1 MSSQYL
7 LRAPSI
13 EMLERRGYL
22 IIDVTDDL
30 LSCVNSIFVLGRAF
44 FRRSKA
50 AKRTASIP
58 HLNEGWK
65 ELGAEYS
72 VVPERPDLHESFWVT
87 QRQCE
92 QCAAQYSA
100 DGLGLHREMFRCIS
114 MLNNIERVITAALLK
129 YLCVDA
135 DSGTTFCCDRDSDMQ
150 ILYYQPAVHTR
161 ELLQDPH
168 DDSLYLTFSKADNPG
183 LEILVSGGD
192 YQPVILGRREMIV
205 MPGEI
210 LSLMSGYRIAPLIH
224 KVVRHS
230 EQSERMTLGYFT
242 LPNLEMGRQ
251 LRPWIVNESNKDV
264 DIMQRV
270 MRNQNKFIV
279 Q

>member
-1 MSSQYL
+1 
-7 LRAPSI
+7 
-13 EMLERRGYL
+13 
-22 IIDVTDDL
+22 
-30 LSCVNSIFVLGRAF
+30 
-44 FRRSKA
+44 
-50 AKRTASIP
+50 
-58 HLNEGWK
+58 
-65 ELGAEYS
+65 
-72 VVPERPDLHESFWVT
+72 
-87 QRQCE
+87 
-92 QCAAQYSA
+92 
-100 DGLGLHREMFRCIS
+100 
-114 MLNNIERVITAALLK
+114 
-129 YLCVDA
+129 
-135 DSGTTFCCDRDSDMQ
+135 MQ